1 MVLALVIFAL
11 FLGFI
16 VGRYAIKLRDL
27 KLFPKSPSL
36 DRRYFE
42 GLTFLLKDEADEA
55 IDRFV
60 TDMEVNSNTLEVHL
74 SLAGLL
80 RRKGEVSRAV
90 KVHENLLNSSQLSPS
105 QIHLVQLELSQDYF
119 QSGLLDRA
127 ERLLRELA
135 DQSSVARDVREDAL
149 TRLIDIYQTTS
160 DWLKAIDIADRL
172 TERKFSGEP
181 DEWRKAQAHYCC
193 ELALS
198 AVDKPGGA
206 ECAQWLKSALSYDA
220 KCVRAS
226 LLQARLDLD
235 CGDIGAAIAVLGSIP
250 SQSAE
255 LASEMVAPL
264 YDCYIHQGKKM
275 EFMEVLN
282 QHLEEHQDIRALR
295 LLFELS
301 CDFESV
307 TSALKRIGCFL
318 PSYKILN
325 PAKGLCLTLDS
336 LVGPQDV
343 DQFRPVINQLL
354 NIDSNY
360 ECVKCG
366 FEGQEIHWLC
376 PSCTS
381 WGSMHF
387 VNS

>member
-1 MVLALVIFAL
+1 MVVALVSLALV
-11 FLGFI
+11 LGFI
-16 VGRYAIKLRDL
+16 VGRYAISLRNL
-27 KLFPKSPSL
+27 KFFLKPQSL

-60 TDMEVNSNTLEVHL
+60 TDMEVNSKTLEVHL

-90 KVHENLLNSSQLSPS
+90 KVHENLLNSSQLSSP
-105 QIHLVQLELSQDYF
+105 QTQLVQLELSQDYF
-119 QSGLLDRA
+119 HSGLLDRA
-127 ERLLRELA
+127 ECLLRELA

-149 TRLIDIYQTTS
+149 KRLIEIYQATS
-160 DWLKAIDIADRL
+160 EWLKAIDIADRL

-198 AVDKPGGA
+198 AVDNPGGA
-206 ECAQWLKSALSYDA
+206 DSVQWLKSALSYDA

-226 LLQARLDLD
+226 LLQARLDLK
-235 CGDIGAAIAVLGSIP
+235 CGDTDAAIAVLGSIP

-264 YDCYIHQGKKM
+264 YDCYIHQGKKI

-282 QHLEEHQDIRALR
+282 QHLEEHKDIRALR

-307 TSALKRIGCFL
+307 TSALKRIAPFL
-318 PSYKILN
+318 SSYSILTS
-325 PAKGLCLTLDS
+325 AKDLCLTLDS
-336 LVGPQDV
+336 LIGFHDV
-343 DQFRPVINQLL
+343 DRFRPVINQLL
-354 NIDSNY
+354 SVESYY

-366 FEGQEIHWLC
+366 FDGQEIHWLC

-381 WGSMHF
+381 WGSMQV
-387 VNS
+387 VNG

>member
-1 MVLALVIFAL
+1 MVLGLVCLAL

-16 VGRYAIKLRDL
+16 VGRYTINLRDL
-27 KLFPKSPSL
+27 KFFSKSPSL

-90 KVHENLLNSSQLSPS
+90 KVHENLLNSSQLSQS
-105 QIHLVQLELSQDYF
+105 QTHLVQLELSQDYF
-119 QSGLLDRA
+119 HSGLLDRA
-127 ERLLRELA
+127 ERLLRELV
-135 DQSSVARDVREDAL
+135 DQTSIAHDLRGDAL
-149 TRLIDIYQTTS
+149 KRLIEIYQSTS
-160 DWLKAIDIADRL
+160 EWLKAIDIADRL

-198 AVDKPGGA
+198 AFDNPDGA
-206 ECAQWLKSALSYDA
+206 ECAQWLRSALSYDV

-226 LLQARLDLD
+226 LLQARFDLKA
-235 CGDIGAAIAVLGSIP
+235 GDIEAAIGALRSIP
-250 SQSAE
+250 SQNSE

-264 YDCYIHQGKKM
+264 YECYIQRDKKA
-275 EFMEVLN
+275 EFVGVLN
-282 QHLEEHQDIRALR
+282 QYLGEHKDIRALR

-301 CDFESV
+301 CDFEGV
-307 TSALKRIGCFL
+307 TSALKRIVHFL
-318 PSYKILN
+318 PSYSILG
-325 PAKGLCLTLDS
+325 AVKELCLTLDA
-336 LVGPQDV
+336 VVAPHDV
-343 DQFRPVINQLL
+343 ERFRSVFNQLL
-354 NIDSNY
+354 NVDVYY

-366 FEGQEIHWLC
+366 FNGQEIHWLC

-381 WGSMHF
+381 WGSMHL
-387 VNS
+387 VNG